1 MISLLRRNRKQKAKS
16 QQRPLTRS
24 LIVDQRKM
32 AEPVANLELYNDN
45 SLDSLV
51 FAASLGLAS
60 IHHPS
65 QSPNDVLLLVQDQP
79 NKQQQPQQQ
88 KQQTTKGQQQQQQQ
102 QGTMEFHCRFC
113 GKGYRWK
120 STMRRHE
127 TLECGDKPPSFQCPE
142 CPYRARQRG
151 NLTVHLKRHHQR
163 V

>member
-1 MISLLRRNRKQKAKS
+1 MISLLRRNRKQKAGN

-24 LIVDQRKM
+24 LIVDQRKETP
-32 AEPVANLELYNDN
+32 EPVNNLELYNDN

-65 QSPNDVLLLVQDQP
+65 KSPKDILLLLQDQP
-79 NKQQQPQQQ
+79 NKQQQQ
-88 KQQTTKGQQQQQQQ
+88 KQQSTKGQQQP
-102 QGTMEFHCRFC
+102 QGQMEFHCRFC

-151 NLTVHLKRHHQR
+151 NLTVHLKRHHQK